1 MADINILGGLLS
13 GGLRGIGQQM
23 VAESERER
31 RAKYAQAGGAQ
42 MFPDAFGPE
51 GVANGDKLSSHMYAG
66 GYWDQGLPL
75 VTQAIGNRNAIS
87 MENLQ
92 QQNAME
98 RLKYSNDLAMESA
111 VKQAQMSAEAAY
123 NTMPQPTVW
132 AGMQEAVA
140 DYRKSET
147 AYTQASN
154 FYNEIAAAGTVEWND
169 PRRSG
174 RLRAMADQLVQ
185 QNMRPGNA
193 SDEEYQRAFQSTFG
207 VDSMDDL
214 DTWFRVRPD
223 AANQKVLG
231 ALQQNIA
238 KHQLAAR
245 EKSDGLNYAAAGNKW
260 LTQMWNQVAQNQ
272 PPGIANFDPGTARQT
287 TVEQARRKQGLD
299 EAAST
304 REAYKKRIEE
314 AQ

>member
-1 MADINILGGLLS
+1 MVNILGGLLA

-23 VAESERER
+23 IAESDRER
-31 RAKYAQAGGAQ
+31 RARYAQAGGAK
-42 MFPDAFGPE
+42 MFPDAFGP
-51 GVANGDKLSSHMYAG
+51 GGAADGDKLSSHMYAG

-87 MENLQ
+87 MQNLQ

-98 RLKYSNDLAMESA
+98 RLTYSNELAMQTWQKQQEASA
-111 VKQAQMSAEAAY
+111 QAAF
-123 NTMPQPTVW
+123 NTMPQPSVMATVNE
-132 AGMQEAVA
+132 GIA
-140 DYRKSET
+140 DYRKSEQ
-147 AYTQASN
+147 AYVQASN

-193 SDEEYQRAFQSTFG
+193 SEDEYQRAFVSTFG
-207 VDSMDDL
+207 VESMDEL
-214 DTWFRVRPD
+214 DSWFKLQPEK
-223 AANQKVLG
+223 ANQKVLG

-245 EKSDGLNYAAAGNKW
+245 TKSDALNYTTASNKW
-260 LTQMWNQVAQNQ
+260 TRQMWGNVSRNQ
-272 PPGIANFDPGTARQT
+272 PKGIANFDPGLARQT
-287 TVEQARRKQGLD
+287 TVEKARRKQGLG
-299 EAAST
+299 EAASS
-304 REAYKKRIEE
+304 REAYRKRTEE
-314 AQ
+314 AR

>member
-1 MADINILGGLLS
+1 MVNILGGLLA

-23 VAESERER
+23 IAESDRER
-31 RAKYAQAGGAQ
+31 RARYAQAGGAK
-42 MFPDAFGPE
+42 MFPDAFGP
-51 GVANGDKLSSHMYAG
+51 GGAADGDKLSSHMYAG

-87 MENLQ
+87 MQNLQ

-98 RLKYSNDLAMESA
+98 RLTYSNELAMQTWQKQQEASA
-111 VKQAQMSAEAAY
+111 QAAF
-123 NTMPQPTVW
+123 NTMPQPSVMATVNE
-132 AGMQEAVA
+132 GIA
-140 DYRKSET
+140 DYRKSEQ
-147 AYTQASN
+147 AYVQASN

-193 SDEEYQRAFQSTFG
+193 SEDEYQRAFVSTFG
-207 VDSMDDL
+207 VESMDEL
-214 DTWFRVRPD
+214 DSWFKLQPEK
-223 AANQKVLG
+223 ANQKVLG

-245 EKSDGLNYAAAGNKW
+245 TKSDALNYTTASNKW
-260 LTQMWNQVAQNQ
+260 TRQMWGNVAQNQ
-272 PPGIANFDPGTARQT
+272 PPGIANFDPGLARQT
-287 TVEQARRKQGLD
+287 TVEKARRKQGLG
-299 EAAST
+299 EAASS
-304 REAYKKRIEE
+304 REAYRKRTEE
-314 AQ
+314 AR

>member
-1 MADINILGGLLS
+1 MADIDILGGLLS

-23 VAESERER
+23 VANSERER

-42 MFPDAFGPE
+42 MFPDAFGPG
-51 GVANGDKLSSHMYAG
+51 GVADSDKLGSHMYAG

-75 VTQAIGNRNAIS
+75 VTQAIGNRNALA
-87 MENLQ
+87 MENIQ

-98 RLKYSNDLAMESA
+98 RLKYSNDLAMESTM
-111 VKQAQMSAEAAY
+111 KQAQMSAEAAY

-132 AGMQEAVA
+132 AGMQEQVQS
-140 DYRKSET
+140 YRQSEG
-147 AYTQASN
+147 AYTQAQN
-154 FYNEIAAAGTVEWND
+154 FYNEVASAGTVEWND

-193 SDEEYQRAFQSTFG
+193 SDDEYQRAFQSTFG
-207 VDSMDDL
+207 VDSMDEL
-214 DTWFRVRPD
+214 DSWFKVRPD
-223 AANQKVLG
+223 AAQQKVLG

-245 EKSDGLNYAAAGNKW
+245 EKSDVLNYASAGNKW
-260 LTQMWNQVAQNQ
+260 LSQMWNQVAQNQ
-272 PPGIANFDPGTARQT
+272 PEGIRNFDPGAARQT
-287 TVEQARRKQGLD
+287 RVEQARRRQGLD
-299 EAAST
+299 EAATT
-304 REAYKKRIEE
+304 REAYKERTEE
-314 AQ
+314 AR